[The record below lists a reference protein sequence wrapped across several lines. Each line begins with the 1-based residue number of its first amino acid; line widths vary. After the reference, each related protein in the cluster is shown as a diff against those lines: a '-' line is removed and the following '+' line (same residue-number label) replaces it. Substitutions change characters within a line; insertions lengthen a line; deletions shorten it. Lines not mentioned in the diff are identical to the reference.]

1 MSGICR
7 IEFSEASNVKVLVEK
22 VRRGRRECGKRE
34 GSILQILK
42 YTSWGRQCVMWYLNT
57 SGVGWWDEKVCCV
70 CFPFKV
76 KNQFY

>member
-34 GSILQILK
+34 GGILQILK
-42 YTSWGRQCVMWYLNT
+42 NS
-57 SGVGWWDEKVCCV
+57 
-70 CFPFKV
+70 FPRADNV
-76 KNQFY
+76 